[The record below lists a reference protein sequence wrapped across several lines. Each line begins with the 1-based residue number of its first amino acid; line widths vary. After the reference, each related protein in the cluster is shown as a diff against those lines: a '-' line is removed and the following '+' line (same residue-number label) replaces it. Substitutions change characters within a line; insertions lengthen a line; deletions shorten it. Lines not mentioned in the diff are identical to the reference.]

1 MDRGVSLEKAR
12 ISFLNAG
19 YLPEEIESAIKK
31 VSVPD
36 ISFSKIPEPGVQ
48 SKTTIQSQKT
58 GDSAAAGLQKTSNKI
73 TTIGSTQQ
81 KKKGVS
87 KKLMIIL
94 GIVSL
99 VILIVA
105 GILGFFWDEIFK

>member
-1 MDRGVSLEKAR
+1 MDRGVSLETAKAG
-12 ISFLNAG
+12 FLNAG
-19 YLPEEIESAIKK
+19 YLPEEIETAIKK
-31 VSVPD
+31 VPVSD
-36 ISFSKIPEPGVQ
+36 ISFSTIQEPGVQ

-58 GDSAAAGLQKTSNKI
+58 VDPAAASLQQTSKKI
-73 TTIGSTQQ
+73 TTIEPTQQ

-105 GILGFFWDEIFK
+105 AILGFFWNEIF

>member
-1 MDRGVSLEKAR
+1 M
-12 ISFLNAG
+12 
-19 YLPEEIESAIKK
+19 PEEIESAIKR
-31 VSVPD
+31 
-36 ISFSKIPEPGVQ
+36 ISSSNMSTIQESGAQV
-48 SKTTIQSQKT
+48 KTTIQSQKT
-58 GDSAAAGLQKTSNKI
+58 GDPAAASLQKTQNKI
-73 TTIGSTQQ
+73 TTVGSTQQ

-105 GILGFFWDEIFK
+105 GILGVFWDEIF